1 MCEERGGPERRVFDI
16 IGSDYY
22 ADFRI
27 YRMGGSITYI
37 RVTGLWWDGGV
48 PCNVQLN
55 GLSAFL
61 NIYFPAKCVES
72 REIFSIGIYFRA
84 SRGTP

>member
-27 YRMGGSITYI
+27 YDLYKGHWSLVGRW
-37 RVTGLWWDGGV
+37 RALQ
-48 PCNVQLN
+48 CAN

-61 NIYFPAKCVES
+61 NIHFPAKCRVQ
-72 REIFSIGIYFRA
+72 RDFFDGNLFSCISWHVGHL
-84 SRGTP
+84 SH

>member
-1 MCEERGGPERRVFDI
+1 M
-16 IGSDYY
+16 
-22 ADFRI
+22 RI
-27 YRMGGSITYI
+27 LGYMTYI

-61 NIYFPAKCVES
+61 NIYFPAKCRVQ
-72 REIFSIGIYFRA
+72 RDFFDWNLFSCI
-84 SRGTP
+84 SWDNLSH